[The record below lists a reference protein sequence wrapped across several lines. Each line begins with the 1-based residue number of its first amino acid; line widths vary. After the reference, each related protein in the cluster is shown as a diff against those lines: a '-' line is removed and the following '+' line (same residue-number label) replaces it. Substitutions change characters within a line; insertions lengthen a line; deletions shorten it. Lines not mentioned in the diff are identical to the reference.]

1 MNYDPD
7 KHHRRSIRLKNYDYS
22 QAGYYF
28 VTICCYQ
35 RQCLFG
41 DIIDGVMKLN
51 QYGEI
56 VAENYQWLSQRYPYL
71 ILDEWIVMPNHFH
84 GIIVLTD
91 KPRRGG
97 SRTAP
102 TTLNHKDIILT
113 DKNLPINPELKR
125 KTLGRLIGVFK
136 TVSTKQINLIRNM
149 PGTKIWQRNYYE
161 HIIRNKRLLENI
173 RQYIINNSL
182 SWHTDSLHPNNSP
195 KW

>member
-1 MNYDPD
+1 
-7 KHHRRSIRLKNYDYS
+7 
-22 QAGYYF
+22 
-28 VTICCYQ
+28 
-35 RQCLFG
+35 
-41 DIIDGVMKLN
+41 
-51 QYGEI
+51 
-56 VAENYQWLSQRYPYL
+56 
-71 ILDEWIVMPNHFH
+71 MPNHFH

-149 PGTKIWQRNYYE
+149 PGTKIWQR
-161 HIIRNKRLLENI
+161 LLENI